1 MALTTAAGY
10 KTRNGITVST
20 YDSALA
26 VVLTDAE
33 QAVASWCKRTLE
45 TTGSDVTEYYD
56 GTGTDTILLNMYP
69 ITSVTSVSYM
79 SGVTSGAADYTAY
92 GTGEYYT
99 EAATGKLIFFTSLD
113 WAFPD
118 GFTSTSGWP
127 IGTANIKVVYKA
139 GYTSSTVPA
148 DLAGAIYDL
157 MGLLMQARD
166 GTREDVT
173 EQDIDAFLR
182 DRIPSYRRQTL

>member
-1 MALTTAAGY
+1 MALTTTAGY

-33 QAVASWCKRTLE
+33 AAVSNWCKRTLE
-45 TTGSDVTEYYD
+45 STGSDVTEYYD

-69 ITSVTSVSYM
+69 IVTVTSVSYM

-113 WAFPD
+113 WAFPESN
-118 GFTSTSGWP
+118 STPSSWP
-127 IGTANIKVVYKA
+127 VGTANIKVVYKA
-139 GYTSSTVPA
+139 GYTSATVPA
-148 DLAGAIYDL
+148 DLAGTIYDL
-157 MGLLMQARD
+157 MGLFMQARD
-166 GTREDVT
+166 GTRENVT

-182 DRIPSYRRQTL
+182 DRIPTYRRQTL